1 MAFFNLTQLG
11 GQDPIKDAVQPIQS
25 DSQQNEKTQ
34 TEQSHKGSH
43 EKYTTQLQKHQRN
56 EKGATATNLYNHIAR
71 IHIVGPNE
79 LYTSPV
85 ATSMNYGWWMKDEE
99 ERNKSWTHVPRK
111 AHVNSEMTK

>member
-56 EKGATATNLYNHIAR
+56 EKG
-71 IHIVGPNE
+71 PNE
-79 LYTSPV
+79 LYKSPV

-111 AHVNSEMTK
+111 AHVNSEMTKFVDEMALTNRDFSLF